1 MGRAGRVL
9 QVSRRCA
16 VKLQAQLRRVIL
28 AVRDPCVALRSLVAS
43 HIDPQ
48 QALSRDSLAALAH
61 VSRTNVFIPSNIVI
75 DTSAVMHRWCTGK
88 TATVLAGTHGF
99 ESREGT
105 FC

>member
-1 MGRAGRVL
+1 MRGIAFPGGIPHPPTAG
-9 QVSRRCA
+9 
-16 VKLQAQLRRVIL
+16 
-28 AVRDPCVALRSLVAS
+28 
-43 HIDPQ
+43 PQ
-48 QALSRDSLAALAH
+48 QGQSLAALAH
-61 VSRTNVFIPSNIVI
+61 VSRTNVSIPSNIAT